1 MHASP
6 ASRDEGLLELLL
18 CCGVQFNFFCWVH
31 RSLSGM
37 HTSTTSR
44 DHTASLFALTAVFF
58 VFFISCF
65 SWHSSSGTMRH
76 WCLWLWCFSLYGALY
91 KVLVSVSAVFASMT
105 RYDTRFTSVGMT
117 RFS

>member
-44 DHTASLFALTAVFF
+44 DHTASLFALIAVFF
-58 VFFISCF
+58 CIFYFMLRLAFFF
-65 SWHSSSGTMRH
+65 WDN
-76 WCLWLWCFSLYGALY
+76 AA
-91 KVLVSVSAVFASMT
+91 LVSVAVVFLSL
-105 RYDTRFTSVGMT
+105 RCSL
-117 RFS
+117 